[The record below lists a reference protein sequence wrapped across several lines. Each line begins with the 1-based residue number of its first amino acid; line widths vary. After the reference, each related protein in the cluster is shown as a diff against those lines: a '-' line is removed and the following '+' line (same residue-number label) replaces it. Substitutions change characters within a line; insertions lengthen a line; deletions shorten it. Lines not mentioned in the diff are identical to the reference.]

1 MLVLNLITCALLA
14 ANVSA
19 RGVLRQLGF
28 LNRYG
33 EISKRIDSY
42 AHKHG
47 LSPSVR
53 GDLWIKQKLDHFS
66 PSSTEVY
73 QQRYAMSKEYY
84 VRSNSD
90 LVFLM
95 LEGESPMSAGWL
107 QYSFMSEQAKKL
119 KAAAFVLEHRFY
131 GKSMPKGDLGIEN
144 LKYLS
149 SEQALADAAH
159 FIMQM
164 NIDHGFKNPK
174 WVVFG
179 GSYAGSLAAW
189 MRYRYP
195 HLVHAAVSSSGPLFA
210 EVDFPEYYQT
220 VSKSLS
226 TVSTKCVDAIRDA
239 YRIMGDGIK
248 NSTKREHYRQLF
260 NLCEP
265 LKDDKNDIYT
275 FFEGIMTS
283 FAYVVQYHQPSLSG
297 SKNGL
302 KSIDMKGA
310 CDIMLDDKTNKCP
323 VHRHAAWVK
332 EIFGNTC
339 WEHRYSKVVE
349 ELKITKPHEHMIL
362 RQWLYQTCTEFGW
375 YQTSSKKG
383 ETFGDQ
389 LRIDYYVDLCRDVYD
404 KRFDASFLESS
415 IQETNLNYGGIS
427 LDVSR
432 VIFVHG
438 TIDPWSSIG
447 ITKKPPKGSV
457 SIFVKGVAHCADM
470 FTENASDIPQLK
482 KAKAKISRILGRW
495 TSGKK
500 MESEAESVFHFQ

>member
-362 RQWLYQTCTEFGW
+362 
-375 YQTSSKKG
+375 KP
-383 ETFGDQ
+383 
-389 LRIDYYVDLCRDVYD
+389 
-404 KRFDASFLESS
+404 
-415 IQETNLNYGGIS
+415 TNKMTY
-427 LDVSR
+427 R
-432 VIFVHG
+432 PF
-438 TIDPWSSIG
+438 
-447 ITKKPPKGSV
+447 
-457 SIFVKGVAHCADM
+457 
-470 FTENASDIPQLK
+470 PQGYL
-482 KAKAKISRILGRW
+482 S
-495 TSGKK
+495 
-500 MESEAESVFHFQ
+500 